1 MPLPDPHANEPTKE
15 VDRDTYRLL
24 QEAKVAVVAW
34 TTEFNRL
41 KAKFLEEMGD
51 AFAATVDGEKV
62 YTYRPKDQYAVS
74 RLIKDFPDLTEHFFE
89 TQRQSVF
96 NIDKFREAHPDIA
109 DKYRVRALVEV
120 ELP

>member
-1 MPLPDPHANEPTKE
+1 MPLPDPHVNEPTRE

-24 QEAKVAVVAW
+24 QEAKAAVFAW
-34 TTEFNRL
+34 TAEFNRL

-51 AFAATVDGEKV
+51 AFAATIDGEKV

-74 RLIKDFPDLTEHFFE
+74 RLIKDYPDLTEHFFE

-96 NIDKFREAHPDIA
+96 NVDRFREAHPDIA
-109 DKYRVRALVEV
+109 EKYRVRALVEV
-120 ELP
+120 EIQ